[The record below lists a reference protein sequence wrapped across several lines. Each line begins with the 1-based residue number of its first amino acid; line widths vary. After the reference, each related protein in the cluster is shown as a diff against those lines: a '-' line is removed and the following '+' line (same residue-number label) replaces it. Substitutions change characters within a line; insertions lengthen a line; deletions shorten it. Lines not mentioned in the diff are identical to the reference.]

1 MARTTAV
8 PKSAVAIEAGT
19 YFVEDE
25 IPTGAI
31 NGTNKI
37 FTLVSAP
44 APVTS
49 LEVRI
54 QGQIQTL
61 TTDYSLS
68 GSTLTMVVAW
78 PAGTILRVDY
88 HVKP

>member
-8 PKSAVAIEAGT
+8 PKSAQAIEAGT

-25 IPTGAI
+25 IPTGSL
-31 NGTNKI
+31 NGSNKS

-44 APVTS
+44 NPASS
-49 LEVRI
+49 LEVRV

-61 TTDYSLS
+61 TTDYTLS

-78 PAGTILRVDY
+78 PTGTILRVDY